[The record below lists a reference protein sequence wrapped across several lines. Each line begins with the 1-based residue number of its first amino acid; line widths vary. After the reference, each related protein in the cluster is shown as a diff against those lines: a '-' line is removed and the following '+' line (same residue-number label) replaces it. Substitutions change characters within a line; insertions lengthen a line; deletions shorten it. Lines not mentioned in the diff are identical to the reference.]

1 MILVLSQIL
10 LYFEN
15 NGQSSQYKKMKKMN
29 AIAFAE
35 KYYSFPKN
43 SRF

>member
-1 MILVLSQIL
+1 MILVLSKIL

-15 NGQSSQYKKMKKMN
+15 NGQSSQYKETNKTN

-35 KYYSFPKN
+35 RMLFISKK
-43 SRF
+43 